1 MQVNKKGCGKM
12 ERLRLRKWVKV
23 LLTAIIIIISLLVY
37 LSTGKSN
44 YNIEVIKWL
53 WLIGGQMISYSLIW
67 E

>member
-1 MQVNKKGCGKM
+1 M
-12 ERLRLRKWVKV
+12 ERFKLRKWVKV

>member
-1 MQVNKKGCGKM
+1 M
-12 ERLRLRKWVKV
+12 EKLRLRKWVKV
-23 LLTAIIIIISLLVY
+23 LLTAIVIIISLLVY

>member
-1 MQVNKKGCGKM
+1 M
-12 ERLRLRKWVKV
+12 ERLRLKKWVKV

>member
-1 MQVNKKGCGKM
+1 MK
-12 ERLRLRKWVKV
+12 RLKLRKWVKV

>member
-1 MQVNKKGCGKM
+1 M

-23 LLTAIIIIISLLVY
+23 LLTAIVIIISLLVY

-44 YNIEVIKWL
+44 YNIEVIKWI

>member
-1 MQVNKKGCGKM
+1 MKK
-12 ERLRLRKWVKV
+12 LRLRKRVKV

>member
-1 MQVNKKGCGKM
+1 MKKKGCGKM

>member
-23 LLTAIIIIISLLVY
+23 LLTAIVIIISLLVY
-37 LSTGKSN
+37 LSTGKSS

>member
-1 MQVNKKGCGKM
+1 M

-23 LLTAIIIIISLLVY
+23 LLTAIIITISLLVY

>member
-1 MQVNKKGCGKM
+1 M

>member
-1 MQVNKKGCGKM
+1 M

-23 LLTAIIIIISLLVY
+23 LLTSIVIIISLLVY

-53 WLIGGQMISYSLIW
+53 WLIGGQMICYSLIW

>member
-1 MQVNKKGCGKM
+1 M
-12 ERLRLRKWVKV
+12 ERLILRKWVKV
-23 LLTAIIIIISLLVY
+23 LLTAIVIIISLLVY